1 MKDIA
6 IIGVGLHAWGKFP
19 EKPWTQMVVEA
30 AREALSDAGIEWT
43 DVQTVISGSQL
54 WGGRKG
60 IYSGNYFVEVMGETG
75 VPIIN
80 INNACA
86 TAGTVMNMA
95 SNAIASGSADI
106 VLAVGA
112 DKSAKGFF
120 PFLPVYHEEP
130 VPSNDTIRWHMGLPN
145 PIYWALECRKRMVK
159 YGVTDEHLAKVKV
172 AVSKHGALNPKARYR
187 KEFSMEE
194 VLNSPMVT
202 DPLRLLEICATSDG
216 AGAVVLCSMKAAKKY
231 TTKPITIAASSIGSP
246 LYGDPTTRIP
256 VVGFTPKPGV
266 PIISESAVAAQ
277 RAYEQAGLGPKDVDF
292 VEVPDNSAWHYLQYV
307 ETMGFCKEGE
317 SHHLLESGETM
328 IGGKIPV
335 CPSGGFSSFGEATM
349 AQGFAQVYEMV
360 LQLRG
365 LCKARQVEGAKVG
378 MSEVYGAA
386 GNNAAVILKV

>member
-1 MKDIA
+1 MKEIA
-6 IIGVGLHAWGKFP
+6 IIGVGLHNWGKFP
-19 EKPWTQMVVEA
+19 EKPWTQMAVEA
-30 AREALSDAGIEWT
+30 TREALADAGINWT
-43 DVQTVISGSQL
+43 DVQTIVSGSQL

-60 IYSGNYFVEVMGETG
+60 IYSGNYFAEVMGETG

-86 TAGTVMNMA
+86 TAGTVMTMA
-95 SNAIASGSADI
+95 GMTIASGAADI

-120 PFLPVYHEEP
+120 PFLPTYHQEP
-130 VPSNDTIRWHMGLPN
+130 IPSNDTLRWQMGLPN
-145 PIYWALECRKRMVK
+145 PIYWALECRKKMIK
-159 YGVTDEHLAKVKV
+159 YGITDEHLAKVKV
-172 AVSKHGALNPKARYR
+172 AVSKHGALNPKARYQ
-187 KEFSMEE
+187 KVFTMEE
-194 VLNSPMVT
+194 VLASPMVT

-216 AGAVVLCSMKAAKKY
+216 AGAVILCSMDKAKKY
-231 TTKPITIAASSIGSP
+231 TTKPITVAASAIGSP
-246 LYGDPTTRIP
+246 LYGDPTARIP
-256 VVGFTPKPGV
+256 VVSFFPKPGV
-266 PIISESAVAAQ
+266 PIISESYVAAN
-277 RAYEQAGLGPKDVDF
+277 RAYEQSGLGPKDIDF
-292 VEVPDNSAWHYLQYV
+292 VEVPDNSAWHYLQYL

-317 SHHLLESGETM
+317 AHHLLDKGETM

-365 LCKARQVEGAKVG
+365 KCGNRQVQGAKVG